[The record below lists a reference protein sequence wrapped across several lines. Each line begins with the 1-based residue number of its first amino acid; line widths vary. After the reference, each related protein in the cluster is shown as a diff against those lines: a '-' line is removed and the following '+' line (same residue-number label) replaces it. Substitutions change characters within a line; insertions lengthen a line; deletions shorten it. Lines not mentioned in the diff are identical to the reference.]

1 MYNEFSIIGM
11 THSMA
16 NKSIIVETNFKLDPD
31 SVNMTTVK
39 VKNGS
44 TGEMQDYSLSV
55 DRKDII
61 ITFTKMPTPNTRY
74 YVSITDIKDALER
87 TLKNYFNQT
96 IIFETTD
103 VKHKVAILKPFNG
116 EAIENNIIEV
126 NVKATPDDE
135 PVNGYYYEIA
145 SDVAFCDPI
154 SLTTD
159 SNLVS
164 FTDVPTG
171 QCFVRC
177 RVQDLNDPSIF
188 GEWSNPV
195 AFIALNNQCNNKDH
209 EDLENTNIDNDNP
222 IIDDLLSLQEVLVDV
237 GPIQIER
244 IPGNG
249 KTGDSFYIVFDKEI
263 DPSSVPEKIVAYRRD
278 L

>member
-1 MYNEFSIIGM
+1 MYNEFSITGI

-16 NKSIIVETNFKLDPD
+16 DKNIVLETNFKLNPD
-31 SVNMTTVK
+31 TVNMTTVK
-39 VKNGS
+39 VKNGN
-44 TGEMQDYSLSV
+44 TGTIEDYTLSV
-55 DRKDII
+55 DRKNIVI
-61 ITFTKMPTPNTRY
+61 EFVKMPTPNTRY
-74 YVSITDIKDALER
+74 YVSVTDIKDALDR
-87 TLKNYFNQT
+87 TLKNHLNQT

-154 SLTTD
+154 TLTSD
-159 SNLVS
+159 SDSVT

-177 RVQDLNDPSIF
+177 RVQDLSDPSIF
-188 GEWSNPV
+188 GAWSTPV
-195 AFIALNNQCNNKDH
+195 AFIALNNGCNNPDH
-209 EDLENTNIDNDNP
+209 NNLENINTADDNP
-222 IIDDLLSLQEVLVDV
+222 IIEDLLSLKEVLVDV
-237 GPIQIER
+237 GPIKLES

-249 KTGDSFYIVFDKEI
+249 KTSKTFYVVFDKEI
-263 DPSSVPEKIVAYRRD
+263 DPSSVPNKIVAYRRD